1 MHAALY
7 VSKTGLAAQ
16 DKQLST
22 ISNNL
27 SNASTV
33 GFKRDRAIFEDL
45 LYQIQRQPGAQTT
58 QETQLPSGL
67 QLGVGTR
74 VVGTQKQFTEG
85 SLQVTEQPLDV
96 AVDGRGFIP
105 IQQAD
110 GTTAYTRN
118 GQLHLNGEGQMV
130 TADGLLLQPTISV
143 PSNANT
149 VTIGTDGTVSVQ
161 VVGEPAPQGIGNI
174 QLVDFVNPAGL
185 QSIGGN
191 LYVQTGSSGEPIQG
205 TPGEN
210 GLGQLK
216 QGMLENSNVNIVEE
230 MVNMITTQRAYEM
243 NSKVVSTADQMLQ
256 YITQNL

>member
-7 VSKTGLAAQ
+7 VSKTGLTAQ

-22 ISNNL
+22 IANNL

-33 GFKRDRAIFEDL
+33 GFKRDRAVFEDL
-45 LYQIQRQPGAQTT
+45 LYQIQRQPGAQST

-67 QLGVGTR
+67 QLGVGAR

-96 AVDGRGFIP
+96 AIDGRGFLP
-105 IQQAD
+105 ILQAD
-110 GTTAYTRN
+110 GTTGYTRN
-118 GQLHLNGEGQMV
+118 GQFHLNAEGQIV
-130 TADGLLLQPTISV
+130 TANGLLLNPAITV
-143 PSNANT
+143 PDNANQ
-149 VTIGTDGTVSVQ
+149 VTIGTDGTVSASI
-161 VVGEPAPQGIGNI
+161 VGDPAPQALGNI
-174 QLVDFVNPAGL
+174 QIVDFVNPAGL
-185 QSIGGN
+185 QAIGSN
-191 LYVQTGSSGEPIQG
+191 LFVQTASSGEPIEG

-256 YITQNL
+256 FITQNL

>member
-7 VSKTGLAAQ
+7 VSKTGLTAQ

-22 ISNNL
+22 IANNL
-27 SNASTV
+27 ANSSTV
-33 GFKRDRAIFEDL
+33 GFKRDRAVFEDL

-67 QLGVGTR
+67 QLGVGAR

-85 SLQVTEQPLDV
+85 SLQVTEQSLDV
-96 AVDGRGFIP
+96 AVDGRGFLP

-118 GQLHLNGEGQMV
+118 GQLHLNREGQMV
-130 TADGLLLQPTISV
+130 TAEGLLLQPTIAV
-143 PSNANT
+143 PNNANT
-149 VTIGTDGTVSVQ
+149 VTIGTDGTVTAKVL
-161 VVGEPAPQGIGNI
+161 GEPEPQAIGTI

-185 QSIGGN
+185 QAIGSN
-191 LYVQTGSSGEPIQG
+191 LFVQTASSGEPIEG

-210 GLGQLK
+210 GLGQIK

>member
-7 VSKTGLAAQ
+7 VSKTGLSAQ

-22 ISNNL
+22 IANNL
-27 SNASTV
+27 ANASTV
-33 GFKRDRAIFEDL
+33 GFKRDRAVFEDL

-67 QLGVGTR
+67 QLGVGAR

-85 SLQVTEQPLDV
+85 SLQVTEQSLDV
-96 AVDGRGFIP
+96 AVDGRGFLP

-110 GTTAYTRN
+110 GTIAYTRN
-118 GQLHLNGEGQMV
+118 GQLHLNREGQIV
-130 TADGLLLQPTISV
+130 TAEGLLLQPTIAV
-143 PSNANT
+143 PNNANT
-149 VTIGTDGTVSVQ
+149 VTIGTDGTVTAK
-161 VVGEPAPQGIGNI
+161 VVGEAEPQAIGNI

-185 QSIGGN
+185 QAIGSN
-191 LYVQTGSSGEPIQG
+191 LFVQTGSSGEPIQG

>member
-7 VSKTGLAAQ
+7 VSKTGLTAQ

-22 ISNNL
+22 IANNL
-27 SNASTV
+27 ANTSTV

-67 QLGVGTR
+67 QLGVGAR

-85 SLQVTEQPLDV
+85 SLQVTEQSLDV
-96 AVDGRGFIP
+96 AVDGRGFLP

-118 GQLHLNGEGQMV
+118 GQLHLNREGQIV
-130 TADGLLLQPTISV
+130 TAEGLLLQPTIAV
-143 PSNANT
+143 PNNANT
-149 VTIGTDGTVSVQ
+149 VTIGTDGSVSAK
-161 VVGEPAPQGIGNI
+161 VVGEPEPQAIGNI

-185 QSIGGN
+185 QAIGSN
-191 LYVQTGSSGEPIQG
+191 LFVQTGSSGEPIQG

>member
-7 VSKTGLAAQ
+7 VSKTGLSAQ

-22 ISNNL
+22 IANNL
-27 SNASTV
+27 ANASTV
-33 GFKRDRAIFEDL
+33 GFKRDRAVFEDL

-67 QLGVGTR
+67 QLGVGAR

-85 SLQVTEQPLDV
+85 SLQVTEQSLDV
-96 AVDGRGFIP
+96 AVDGRGFLP

-110 GTTAYTRN
+110 GTIAYTRN
-118 GQLHLNGEGQMV
+118 GQLHLNREGQMV
-130 TADGLLLQPTISV
+130 TAEGLLLQPTIAV
-143 PSNANT
+143 PNNANT
-149 VTIGTDGTVSVQ
+149 VTIGTDGTVTAKI
-161 VVGEPAPQGIGNI
+161 VGEPEPQAIGNI

-185 QSIGGN
+185 QAIGSN
-191 LYVQTGSSGEPIQG
+191 LFVQTGSSGEPIQG

>member
-7 VSKTGLAAQ
+7 VSKTGLSAQ

-22 ISNNL
+22 IANNL
-27 SNASTV
+27 ANASTV
-33 GFKRDRAIFEDL
+33 GFKRDRAVFEDL

-67 QLGVGTR
+67 QLGVGAR

-85 SLQVTEQPLDV
+85 SLQVTEQSLDV
-96 AVDGRGFIP
+96 AVDGRGFLP

-110 GTTAYTRN
+110 GTIAYTRN
-118 GQLHLNGEGQMV
+118 GQLHLNREGQMV
-130 TADGLLLQPTISV
+130 TAEGLLLQPTIAV
-143 PSNANT
+143 PNNANT
-149 VTIGTDGTVSVQ
+149 VTIGTDGTVTAKI
-161 VVGEPAPQGIGNI
+161 VGEPEPQAIGNI

-185 QSIGGN
+185 QAIGSN
-191 LYVQTGSSGEPIQG
+191 LFVQTGSSGDPIQG

>member
-1 MHAALY
+1 
-7 VSKTGLAAQ
+7 
-16 DKQLST
+16 
-22 ISNNL
+22 
-27 SNASTV
+27 V
-33 GFKRDRAIFEDL
+33 GA
-45 LYQIQRQPGAQTT
+45 
-58 QETQLPSGL
+58 
-67 QLGVGTR
+67 R

-85 SLQVTEQPLDV
+85 SLQVTEQSLDV
-96 AVDGRGFIP
+96 AVDGRGFLP

-118 GQLHLNGEGQMV
+118 GQLHLNREGQMV
-130 TADGLLLQPTISV
+130 TAEGLLLQPTIAV
-143 PSNANT
+143 PNNANT
-149 VTIGTDGTVSVQ
+149 VTIGTDGTVTAKVL
-161 VVGEPAPQGIGNI
+161 GEPEPQAIGTI

-185 QSIGGN
+185 QAIGSN
-191 LYVQTGSSGEPIQG
+191 LFVQTASSGEPIEG

-210 GLGQLK
+210 GLGQIK